1 MPDALLF
8 TIDAARYVIPL
19 RDVAEVVPAV
29 NVLALPDAP
38 PIVEGVV
45 NVRGQI
51 VPVLSLRARLG
62 HPPRAP
68 VSSEY
73 FILVNARSR
82 RVIVRS
88 DTPPVI
94 VSLPAGHDG
103 AASHEAVER
112 ALAGV
117 LPLPNGIALFQDIN
131 RFIASDE
138 EPLLDAAIAARVT
151 E

>member
-1 MPDALLF
+1 MADALLF
-8 TIDAARYVIPL
+8 TIDTARYAIPL

-38 PIVEGVV
+38 AIVEGVV

-51 VPVLSLRARLG
+51 VPVLSLRQRLG
-62 HPPRAP
+62 HAPRTP
-68 VSSEY
+68 VATEY

-88 DTPPVI
+88 DTSPEIVNLPDMPEPVDE
-94 VSLPAGHDG
+94 V
-103 AASHEAVER
+103 VER

-117 LPLPNGIALFQDIN
+117 LPLPNGIAMFQDIN
-131 RFIASDE
+131 RFIAADE
-138 EPLLDAAIAARVT
+138 EPALEAAIAGAAT
-151 E
+151 

>member
-8 TIDAARYVIPL
+8 TIDSARYAIPL

-45 NVRGQI
+45 NVRGEI

-62 HPPRAP
+62 HPPQATR
-68 VSSEY
+68 SSEY
-73 FILVNARSR
+73 FILVNARAR

-88 DTPPVI
+88 DTSPEI
-94 VSLPAGHDG
+94 VSLPEVKDPGNED
-103 AASHEAVER
+103 VER

-117 LPLPNGIALFQDIN
+117 LPLPNGIAMFQDIN
-131 RFIASDE
+131 RFITADV
-138 EPLLDAAIAARVT
+138 EPSLEAAMATTPTA
-151 E
+151 

>member
-8 TIDAARYVIPL
+8 TIDAARYAMPL

-29 NVLALPDAP
+29 KILSLPDAP

-45 NVRGQI
+45 NVRGEI

-62 HPPRAP
+62 HPPRA
-68 VSSEY
+68 SSITEY
-73 FILVNARSR
+73 FILVNARHR

-88 DTPPVI
+88 DTTPEI
-94 VSLPAGHDG
+94 VNLPEVATPR
-103 AASHEAVER
+103 HEPVER

-117 LPLPNGIALFQDIN
+117 LALPNGVAMFQDIN
-131 RFIASDE
+131 RFIAAHE
-138 EPLLDAAIAARVT
+138 EPSLDAALAARGIP
-151 E
+151 

>member
-8 TIDAARYVIPL
+8 TIDAARYALLL

-38 PIVEGVV
+38 DIVEGVV
-45 NVRGQI
+45 NVRGEV

-62 HPPRAP
+62 HPARVPQAT
-68 VSSEY
+68 EY

-88 DTPPVI
+88 DSSPEI
-94 VSLPAGHDG
+94 VSIPEMQVSGG
-103 AASHEAVER
+103 EEVER

-117 LPLPNGIALFQDIN
+117 MALPTGIALFQDIN
-131 RFIASDE
+131 RFMDAGDE
-138 EPLLDAAIAARVT
+138 RSLVAAIVGRVT
-151 E
+151 PT

>member
-8 TIDAARYVIPL
+8 TIDAARYAIPL

-62 HPPRAP
+62 HAPRVP
-68 VSSEY
+68 LSSEY
-73 FILVNARSR
+73 FILVNARAR

-88 DTPPVI
+88 DTSPTI
-94 VSLPAGHDG
+94 VSLPDLQATD
-103 AASHEAVER
+103 AADEEVER

-117 LPLPNGIALFQDIN
+117 VPLPNGIAMFQDIN
-131 RFIASDE
+131 RFITADE
-138 EPLLDAAIAARVT
+138 EPSLDAAIAARPT
-151 E
+151 G